1 MCKMISNQNLKMK
14 SNQNKDAYYIF
25 SLYLSGDTYLW
36 MNSNVAA
43 ASMYRVFNVEIKI
56 NPINI
61 PMTVGKFVMSING
74 QHESS
79 ARQCRIT

>member
-43 ASMYRVFNVEIKI
+43 AAASTAAAASIAASLFNVEIKI
-56 NPINI
+56 HPIKAS
-61 PMTVGKFVMSING
+61 TF
-74 QHESS
+74 
-79 ARQCRIT
+79 R

>member
-1 MCKMISNQNLKMK
+1 MK

-43 ASMYRVFNVEIKI
+43 ASTAAAASIAASLFNVEIKI
-56 NPINI
+56 HPIKAS
-61 PMTVGKFVMSING
+61 TF
-74 QHESS
+74 
-79 ARQCRIT
+79 R